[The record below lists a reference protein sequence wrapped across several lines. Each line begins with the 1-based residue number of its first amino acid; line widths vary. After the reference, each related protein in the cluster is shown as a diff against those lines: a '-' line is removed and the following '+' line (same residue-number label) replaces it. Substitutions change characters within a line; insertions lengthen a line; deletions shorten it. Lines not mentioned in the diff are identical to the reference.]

1 MWRRWRVNSQGNST
15 AFDFDRFWEDFE
27 AQKKEQ
33 GFWKRMKFV
42 LKKNIVRLGE
52 KGKRKRGNQ

>member
-1 MWRRWRVNSQGNST
+1 MNSQGNST